1 MRQSQQRKNI
11 NLMKN
16 DENQMK
22 AAAAAAEEA

>member
-22 AAAAAAEEA
+22 AAAAAEEA